1 MKNDE
6 KRNLTRQIQR
16 DATCIAVVGGLLY
29 ALVRFYCIKC
39 GWVPNMHREYW
50 NVLIPIGVA
59 LFAGIA
65 CRGSSRF
72 RCARLLYLLV
82 SVMTFVTMFVANDFV
97 EREANTC
104 VYIGR
109 LTPQTMKQA
118 TSATF
123 VHIDTMYA
131 DVSRRKSYVDSY
143 YVSGRYHSTL
153 HHDNYYACPILGVEN
168 CFIGQS
174 RKGSGANIAKERF
187 CGRFYR
193 LVRASDNLRQ
203 YTIAAR
209 LSRGPIDSPMPDPIV
224 FELTPDDKVLPNR
237 GRLWW
242 VVIALLAG
250 NLLIG
255 IVGRCGDLEKGAK
268 KKNRKKTSES
278 SRVREWMRFFLNPEW
293 LPLWLV
299 AVICIGC
306 YLWTVVC
313 GLDPFSNS
321 AMFLDEMGAASSWR
335 VVGERQYWRLLVS
348 IFLHGSFFHLLGNL
362 VAYAIIVFICLALY
376 RIRSWVIIA
385 AFLLTGVVSNWI
397 VIDQQATVIVGASGA
412 IFGLVGVSLT
422 CGLVNFVRWRNNGV
436 LLLGTLA
443 FTVVTLALSTAGGI
457 SLLGHFAGLV
467 SGFVCGWLVA
477 WHVGLLS
484 SESPAASSA
493 KKGKKERKR
502 KDSDVQ

>member
-1 MKNDE
+1 MSDE
-6 KRNLTRQIQR
+6 KRNLTRRIQR
-16 DATCIAVVGGLLY
+16 DATCFAVIGALLY
-29 ALVRFYCIKC
+29 ALVRLCCIKW
-39 GWVPNMHREYW
+39 GWFPNVHREYW
-50 NVLIPIGVA
+50 NILIPCFLAIVSGFV
-59 LFAGIA
+59 
-65 CRGSSRF
+65 CRGISRF
-72 RCARLLYLLV
+72 RSDRLLYFFV
-82 SVMTFVTMFVANDFV
+82 AAMTFVPMFVANDFV

-109 LTPQTMKQA
+109 LTPQTLKQA

-131 DVSRRKSYVDSY
+131 DVSRRRSHVDSY
-143 YVSGRYHSTL
+143 YVPGRYHSTL

-174 RKGSGANIAKERF
+174 RKGSGGKIAKERLS
-187 CGRFYR
+187 GRFYR

-209 LSRGPIDSPMPDPIV
+209 LSRGPIDRPMPDPIV
-224 FELTPDDKVLPNR
+224 FELTPDAKVLPNR

-255 IVGRCGDLEKGAK
+255 IAGRCSDLEKGAK
-268 KKNRKKTSES
+268 KKNRKKKSES
-278 SRVREWMRFFLNPEW
+278 SRVREWMRVAFNPEW

-299 AVICIGC
+299 AAVCIGC

-348 IFLHGSFFHLLGNL
+348 IFMHGSFFHLLGNL
-362 VAYAIIVFICLALY
+362 VSYAIIVFICLALY

-422 CGLVNFVRWRNNGV
+422 CGLVNYVRWRKNGV

-467 SGFVCGWLVA
+467 AGFVGGWLVA
-477 WHVGLLS
+477 WHIGLLS
-484 SESPAASSA
+484 SEGPAASSA
-493 KKGKKERKR
+493 KKGKKVGKR
-502 KDSDVQ
+502 KDSDGQ